1 VDRHVEPAQKV
12 TDEMSAFPAGHSVVV
27 GVDGSPQGDGA
38 LSMATEEARLRD
50 EQLIVIFAFRPI
62 PTAFV
67 AMSHEDLPELQEEAE
82 ATLKGILGRGPSRE
96 GIDVVA
102 KTVPGDPAE
111 VLIEASSN
119 AAVLVVGS
127 RGRGGFEGLRV
138 GSVSNKCLHHA
149 HCPVLVVR

>member
-1 VDRHVEPAQKV
+1 
-12 TDEMSAFPAGHSVVV
+12 
-27 GVDGSPQGDGA
+27 
-38 LSMATEEARLRD
+38 MATEEARLRD
-50 EQLIVIFAFRPI
+50 EQLIVIFAVRPI

>member
-1 VDRHVEPAQKV
+1 MRTSQSSKKR
-12 TDEMSAFPAGHSVVV
+12 
-27 GVDGSPQGDGA
+27 Q
-38 LSMATEEARLRD
+38 
-50 EQLIVIFAFRPI
+50 RPR
-62 PTAFV
+62 
-67 AMSHEDLPELQEEAE
+67 
-82 ATLKGILGRGPSRE
+82 KGILGRGPSRE